1 MKKSLFITII
11 TVFHLFLSWPVHA
24 LQASGRYVLPDS
36 LNANEGYRSD
46 IIEDGDSEVAL
57 TLQYRPRS
65 EYRNGYRAPLNDS
78 LTPAFVTNQRSRIG
92 LNYENSDFQSRI
104 AFQDVRTWGE
114 PFIKKD
120 VSTFLLHEAWF
131 EWAVTTGFSMKIG
144 RQVLKYDD
152 QRLLAASNWN
162 NVGATHDLLLLKYHK
177 PQYHIHLGLAYNNDQ
192 NRMSEAYFHY
202 PANYYKTMQFLS
214 ASATFGQNLKLSF
227 LEIADGRQQEGSD
240 NTILYRTTLGLNG
253 HYTGDAKN
261 LLLSAKSYWQ
271 GGKSVEGTRINAW
284 FLAFDASY
292 KIDRFRLTLGG
303 DYFSGDD
310 ALDTT
315 DQVYNAFNNLYG
327 SGHGYYGSMD
337 YFRVIDKHTLGG
349 GLRDLYAKLGYGL
362 TEKTSLNLAYHHFA
376 LANRVIDPQHT
387 GNELKVLSRELGSEV
402 DFTLNHSFSKEF
414 QVKMGYS
421 LMFAKESMSVIKG
434 GDHQRIA
441 NWGFVM
447 LTFHPRIFVNQL
459 NR

>member
-1 MKKSLFITII
+1 MRSIFIIAFI
-11 TVFHLFLSWPVHA
+11 YLFLCWPCQFVK
-24 LQASGRYVLPDS
+24 ASGNYSLSDT
-36 LNANEGYRSD
+36 LNANEQNRSD
-46 IIEDGDSEVAL
+46 ILEAGGSEVSL

-92 LNYENSDFQSRI
+92 LNYKNADFQSRI

-114 PFIKKD
+114 PVIKQD

-131 EWAVTTGFSMKIG
+131 EWAVTANFSMKIG

-162 NVGATHDLLLLKYHK
+162 NVGATHDLLLLKYQRPHS
-177 PQYHIHLGLAYNNDQ
+177 HLHLGLAYNNDQ

-214 ASATFGQNLKLSF
+214 ASATLSQNLQLSF
-227 LEIADGRQQEGSD
+227 LEIADGRQKEGSD

-253 HYTGDAKN
+253 SYTSDDEN

-271 GGKSVEGTRINAW
+271 GGKSAKGNRINAW
-284 FLAFDASY
+284 FLAFHASY
-292 KIDRFRLTLGG
+292 NIDRFRFALGG

-310 ALDTT
+310 GLDTT
-315 DQVYNAFNNLYG
+315 DQVNNAFNNLYG

-349 GLRDLYAKLGYGL
+349 GLRDLYVKLGYGI
-362 TEKTSLNLAYHHFA
+362 TEKTSVDLAYHHFA
-376 LANRVIDPQHT
+376 LANRVIDPDYT
-387 GNELKVLSRELGSEV
+387 GNGLRALSRELGTEL
-402 DFTLNHSFSKEF
+402 DFALNHSFSQEF
-414 QVKMGYS
+414 QVKLGYS
-421 LMFAKESMSVIKG
+421 FMFAQESMSAIKG

-447 LTFHPRIFVNQL
+447 LTFQPRIFINQL
-459 NR
+459 SR